1 MKVYISATLR
11 NFFGRNPVIEI
22 SENNIKEILDKLTDE
37 YPEAEKILFDE
48 EGNLRKFVQIY
59 VGDEN
64 KTQKEFWSDEIK
76 DNFDRPCLVLLG
88 IK

>member
-37 YPEAEKILFDE
+37 YPEAEKILF
-48 EGNLRKFVQIY
+48 
-59 VGDEN
+59 
-64 KTQKEFWSDEIK
+64 EISSLFK
-76 DNFDRPCLVLLG
+76 
-88 IK
+88 